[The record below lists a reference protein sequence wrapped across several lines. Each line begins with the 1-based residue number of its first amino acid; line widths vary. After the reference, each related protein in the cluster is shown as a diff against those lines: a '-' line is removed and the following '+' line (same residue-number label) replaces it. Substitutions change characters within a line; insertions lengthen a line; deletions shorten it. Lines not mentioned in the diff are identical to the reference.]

1 MPRPC
6 IGIAQAAKTGIPPN
20 LFMGSKVSDP
30 RIIISLDFSSAGEA
44 LAFLQKVDPAYCRV
58 KIGKEL
64 FTCAGPLIVNQVIK
78 LGFDV
83 FLDLKYHDIPSTVA
97 RACAAAADLGIWM
110 INVHASGGKQMMS
123 AARTAL
129 SGSDNPP
136 LLIAVT
142 VLTSF
147 KASDLQEIGITI
159 PVDEQVLNLARLAN
173 QCGLDGVVCSAY
185 EARVIRQVTG
195 KDFVLVTPGIRPQHS
210 GHDDQGR
217 VMTPAD
223 AIRAGSDYLVIGRP
237 ITRSDDPMQALRSI
251 NDEIKTVIGN

>member
-1 MPRPC
+1 
-6 IGIAQAAKTGIPPN
+6 
-20 LFMGSKVSDP
+20 
-30 RIIISLDFSSAGEA
+30 
-44 LAFLQKVDPAYCRV
+44 
-58 KIGKEL
+58 
-64 FTCAGPLIVNQVIK
+64 
-78 LGFDV
+78 
-83 FLDLKYHDIPSTVA
+83 
-97 RACAAAADLGIWM
+97 
-110 INVHASGGKQMMS
+110 MS

-129 SGSDNPP
+129 SGRNNPP

-147 KASDLQEIGITI
+147 QVSDLQEIGITK
-159 PVDEQVLNLARLAN
+159 PVEEQVLNLARLAN
-173 QCGLDGVVCSAY
+173 QCGLDGVVCSAH

-237 ITRSDDPMQALRSI
+237 ITRSDDPMQSLLSI
-251 NDEIKTVIGN
+251 HDEIKTVIGN